1 MGSHES
7 LPRNVNC
14 IRLGVPGHGWVVNP
28 GFLGGIVAHGLEG
41 LFRCAG
47 QEPREDALREYHS
60 KNPST
65 SPSSRLAV
73 TYEPRRGGAGEI
85 CDTRTPL
92 LPQSSPRGCAC
103 CTTPFLAIA
112 RRALAPKFSAV
123 LEEYLGAEASASGP
137 ILPLNKPEGQR
148 SGLGGG
154 GVASRWGGGVPDN
167 RKKHSLDWLCRIHA
181 CLELFFTVFPRL
193 SFSPPNSFPPSSH
206 SPQSHHSPSLPPPFL
221 PTVLPVRIGPKPSLK
236 SAFWIDWKTDR
247 NLFVRRLILYP
258 AFRTL
263 SV

>member
-92 LPQSSPRGCAC
+92 LPQSSPRGVVRAARLRSW
-103 CTTPFLAIA
+103 PSPVGPWPLNFLPSWRKSWRRSFSQRAHSATQQA
-112 RRALAPKFSAV
+112 R
-123 LEEYLGAEASASGP
+123 GAEEWAGRRR
-137 ILPLNKPEGQR
+137 G
-148 SGLGGG
+148 
-154 GVASRWGGGVPDN
+154 SRWGGGVPYN

>member
-14 IRLGVPGHGWVVNP
+14 IRLGVPGHGWVANP

-92 LPQSSPRGCAC
+92 LPQSSPSGCAC

-154 GVASRWGGGVPDN
+154 GVAGGEVGSWTTERSIASTGFAASMPVSN
-167 RKKHSLDWLCRIHA
+167 
-181 CLELFFTVFPRL
+181 
-193 SFSPPNSFPPSSH
+193 SFSPSSH
-206 SPQSHHSPSLPPPFL
+206 GFLSLLQTPFPFL
-221 PTVLPVRIGPKPSLK
+221 PLPSIPPLSLPTATVPSDCSTGKNWPKALPQVSLL
-236 SAFWIDWKTDR
+236 DR
-247 NLFVRRLILYP
+247 LED
-258 AFRTL
+258 
-263 SV
+263 